1 MDPARFEAVTWRNR
15 ALLLFD
21 RVAMPVAVC
30 DVYGAVLLANPAMAA
45 ECGTTPGRLR
55 GRDVLELFRPREA
68 TQVERIAE
76 ALRLRHRSRYQV
88 SVRWRAPDGAERYG
102 ELTADPVSDTVE
114 DTPALLVMLR
124 TDTRREPLAGHDGRR
139 EPPAGTDGRR
149 KPLPRTDGRSEP
161 LVRTDGRREPFSG
174 TAGRRL
180 PSASSPAAEGAR
192 VSPTEAR
199 VLALLAGGA
208 TTARAAR
215 ETGLTVDGVTYH
227 LRRLS
232 SRWHAATRTELVARA
247 YALGVLRPGVWPPE
261 AAGAR

>member
-1 MDPARFEAVTWRNR
+1 MDLARQEAVTWRNR

-55 GRDVLELFRPREA
+55 GRDVLDLFSPREA
-68 TQVERIAE
+68 TQVERVAE

-88 SVRWRAPDGAERYG
+88 SVRWWAPGGVERHG
-102 ELTADPVSDTVE
+102 ELTADPVSDAAE

-124 TDTRREPLAGHDGRR
+124 VDAEPA
-139 EPPAGTDGRR
+139 PSP
-149 KPLPRTDGRSEP
+149 
-161 LVRTDGRREPFSG
+161 
-174 TAGRRL
+174 TAPVGQ
-180 PSASSPAAEGAR
+180 AR
-192 VSPTEAR
+192 VTPMEAR
-199 VLALLAGGA
+199 VLALLAAGA

-215 ETGLTVDGVTYH
+215 ETALTTDGVTYH

-232 SRWHAATRTELVARA
+232 SRWGASNRTELVARA
-247 YALGVLRPGVWPPE
+247 YALGVLRAGVWPPE
-261 AAGAR
+261 VSEARHDRQAPDDEA

>member
-1 MDPARFEAVTWRNR
+1 MDLARLEAVRWRNR

-45 ECGTTPGRLR
+45 ECGVTPGRLR
-55 GRDVLELFRPREA
+55 GRDVLDLFVPRET

-88 SVRWRAPDGAERYG
+88 SVRWRAPGGTERYG

-114 DTPALLVMLR
+114 ETPALLVMLR
-124 TDTRREPLAGHDGRR
+124 VDGEHR
-139 EPPAGTDGRR
+139 PPSAA
-149 KPLPRTDGRSEP
+149 PA
-161 LVRTDGRREPFSG
+161 
-174 TAGRRL
+174 AGR
-180 PSASSPAAEGAR
+180 PR
-192 VSPTEAR
+192 VTPTEAR
-199 VLALLAGGA
+199 ILALLAAGA

-215 ETGLTVDGVTYH
+215 ETGLTTDGVTYH

-232 SRWHAATRTELVARA
+232 SRWQAANRTELVARA
-247 YALGVLRPGVWPPE
+247 YALGVLAPGVWPPE
-261 AAGAR
+261 AVVAG

>member
-1 MDPARFEAVTWRNR
+1 MLVDLVRREAVTWRNR

-55 GRDVLELFRPREA
+55 GRDVLDLFSPREA

-88 SVRWRAPDGAERYG
+88 SVRWRAPGGVERCG
-102 ELTADPVSDTVE
+102 ELTADPVSDSAQ

-124 TDTRREPLAGHDGRR
+124 VDAAR
-139 EPPAGTDGRR
+139 
-149 KPLPRTDGRSEP
+149 
-161 LVRTDGRREPFSG
+161 
-174 TAGRRL
+174 
-180 PSASSPAAEGAR
+180 ASSPSPAAPAGQAR
-192 VSPTEAR
+192 VAPMEAR
-199 VLALLAGGA
+199 ILALLAAGA

-215 ETGLTVDGVTYH
+215 ETALTTDGVTYH

-232 SRWHAATRTELVARA
+232 SRWGASNRTELVARA
-247 YALGVLRPGVWPPE
+247 YALGVLRAGVWPPE
-261 AAGAR
+261 VSDVARDPEAPDDGA

>member
-1 MDPARFEAVTWRNR
+1 MDLARQEAVTWRNR

-55 GRDVLELFRPREA
+55 GRDVLDLFSPREA

-88 SVRWRAPDGAERYG
+88 SVRWRAPGGAERHG
-102 ELTADPVSDTVE
+102 ELTADPVSDTAE

-124 TDTRREPLAGHDGRR
+124 VDAEPV
-139 EPPAGTDGRR
+139 P
-149 KPLPRTDGRSEP
+149 
-161 LVRTDGRREPFSG
+161 
-174 TAGRRL
+174 
-180 PSASSPAAEGAR
+180 SPAAPAERER
-192 VSPTEAR
+192 VTPGEAR
-199 VLALLAGGA
+199 ILALLAAGA

-215 ETGLTVDGVTYH
+215 ETGLTTDGVTYH

-232 SRWHAATRTELVARA
+232 SRWGASNRTELVARA
-247 YALGVLRPGVWPPE
+247 YALGVLGAGVWPPAPPADE
-261 AAGAR
+261 A